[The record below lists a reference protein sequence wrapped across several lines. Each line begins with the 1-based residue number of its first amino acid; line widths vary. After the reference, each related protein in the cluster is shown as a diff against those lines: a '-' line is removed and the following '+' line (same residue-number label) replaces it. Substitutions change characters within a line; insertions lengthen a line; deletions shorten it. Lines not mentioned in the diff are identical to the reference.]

1 MPEDIIST
9 SPESTSVDALKV
21 AVFSYTHPTIG
32 PIKVGY
38 EAKVDMPSYVAT
50 VTNSAVAASKN
61 HMTIVNTG
69 SRLIR
74 IRKIICSAHIT
85 ANITGATIMLSLE
98 GIQAPFPIT
107 GSTITPRKL
116 NTNFEDIPTGLTVR
130 AAPTDVTVASNYV
143 LAIKPLNIEEAVT
156 TTNNWIELFN
166 KDNEVS
172 SIFLNQNEGIVIR
185 QGTLAGAGALNIN
198 AYVTLD

>member
-1 MPEDIIST
+1 MPEDVIST

-38 EAKVDMPSYVAT
+38 EARVDMPSYVAT
-50 VTNSAVAASKN
+50 VINSTVGANKN

-69 SRLIR
+69 SRIIR
-74 IRKIICSAHIT
+74 IRKIICT
-85 ANITGATIMLSLE
+85 ANITGTITGATIMLSLE
-98 GIQAPFPIT
+98 GIQTPFPTT

-116 NTNFEDIPTGLTVR
+116 NTGFEDFPTGVVVR
-130 AAPTDVTVASNYV
+130 AAPTDVTIVSNYV

-156 TTNNWIELFN
+156 TQNNWMELFN

-172 SIFLNQNEGIVIR
+172 SIFLNQNEGIDIK

-198 AYVTLD
+198 AYLTLD